1 MQAPI
6 RPGPTKTRAKS
17 LGPRRA
23 SLKKTTT
30 PSMHAAPGADRTTPP
45 SQTATADRHAAERR
59 AARRLETARQAP
71 AQRTLD
77 RRRTSTH
84 RTPAYGTL
92 AAVQARPCPNESNC
106 APRSCP
112 KRLPSCCSGFTGP
125 HPAPPLTRSGNDMT
139 GGSGG
144 LTSADDSYGLQT
156 RRTQRTTPSAPAET
170 MVWASSQT
178 AAFTPPAWAFLST
191 AFCIGR
197 STDHT

>member
-1 MQAPI
+1 MTTRSPTREHQAHGARPAVAARLTCAASQETAGDEAGPHSGACYAASHHEMQAPI
-6 RPGPTKTRAKS
+6 RPLPTKTRAKS

-92 AAVQARPCPNESNC
+92 AAVQARPC
-106 APRSCP
+106 
-112 KRLPSCCSGFTGP
+112 
-125 HPAPPLTRSGNDMT
+125 
-139 GGSGG
+139 
-144 LTSADDSYGLQT
+144 
-156 RRTQRTTPSAPAET
+156 RT
-170 MVWASSQT
+170 SQT
-178 AAFTPPAWAFLST
+178 APHGPAQSACPAAAADSPGH
-191 AFCIGR
+191 IRRHR
-197 STDHT
+197 SPDPATT